1 MSKQQLW
8 IISFLIAVIQPCSGM
23 NRTGN
28 LCARSVMIKKQEM
41 KKEHQPTTTD
51 EAGAG
56 VKSLKGFCLLTVAP
70 SRVKNREIVRGG
82 VWLAGNNTAKCTA
95 RAEKMR

>member
-1 MSKQQLW
+1 VS
-8 IISFLIAVIQPCSGM
+8 I
-23 NRTGN
+23 
-28 LCARSVMIKKQEM
+28 
-41 KKEHQPTTTD
+41 
-51 EAGAG
+51 
-56 VKSLKGFCLLTVAP
+56 CLETVAP